1 MRLMKNN
8 KFEKSGGEWTASPP
22 SSTSSNLYIIHPK
35 PCFFLFPSFLNLHVD
50 KPFSLKEVDD

>member
-35 PCFFLFPSFLNLHVD
+35 SCFFLFPSFLDLRN